1 MLSMERHRYILRY
14 LEENGNSTRK
24 ELAKLL
30 NVTIMTIGR
39 DFKKLEEKGLL
50 IQTHGG
56 ATLPGFLMD
65 EKKYERKKEE
75 HTEIKRKIAKSI
87 FQKIQSNMTIILD
100 AGTTTYELAT
110 LLANSHLKNICVI
123 TTDLYIALELYQK
136 ENIKVI
142 LLGGEVSS
150 ETGSTATVFSLQQIE
165 GYNAD
170 IAFLGV
176 SSISELFDL
185 TVPTE
190 IKAFLKRAMMK
201 ISKES
206 ILLVD
211 SSKFQKK
218 KLYKFANIKNFD
230 YIVTDYNFSKEEIE
244 KYHLKKKIITI
255 K

>member
-1 MLSMERHRYILRY
+1 MLSMERYQYIIHY

-24 ELAKLL
+24 ELAELL
-30 NVTIMTIGR
+30 NVTTMTIGR

-56 ATLPGFLMD
+56 AVLPGFLM
-65 EKKYERKKEE
+65 EERKYDRKKEE
-75 HTEIKRKIAKSI
+75 HREIAKKI
-87 FQKIQSNMTIILD
+87 FQKICSNMTIILD
-100 AGTTTYELAT
+100 AGTTTYELAS
-110 LLANSHLKNICVI
+110 LLKNSSLKNICVI
-123 TTDLYIALELYQK
+123 TNDLYIALELYQK
-136 ENIKVI
+136 KEIKVL
-142 LLGGEVSS
+142 LLGGEVLS
-150 ETGSTATVFSLQQIE
+150 ETGSTATIFSLQQIE

-176 SSISELFDL
+176 SSISETFDL

-190 IKAFLKRAMMK
+190 VKAFLKRTMMK

-218 KLYKFANIKNFD
+218 KLYKFASLKNFD
-230 YIVTDYNFSKEEIE
+230 YIVTDYIFSNEEIE
-244 KYHLKKKIITI
+244 KYHLKKKIINI

>member
-1 MLSMERHRYILRY
+1 MLSMERHQYILRY

-56 ATLPGFLMD
+56 ATLPGFLME

-75 HTEIKRKIAKSI
+75 HTEIKRKIAKNI

-110 LLANSHLKNICVI
+110 LLANSSLKNICV
-123 TTDLYIALELYQK
+123 K
-136 ENIKVI
+136 EDIKVL

-176 SSISELFDL
+176 SSISEFFDL

-190 IKAFLKRAMMK
+190 IKAFLKRTMMK
-201 ISKES
+201 ISKET

-230 YIVTDYNFSKEEIE
+230 YIVTDYSFSKEEIE